1 MQAAAVVPVGAFDEV
16 VRSACSSQIVL
27 TADACGGYIRRMFRK
42 RNRSTSSRRS
52 RVAQAARVLASLAV
66 LSVAVCATGCTAV
79 APYERGKLAHPT
91 MSAGGLSTMGE
102 EHLHAISE
110 GATGGSGGTGSGC
123 GCN

>member
-1 MQAAAVVPVGAFDEV
+1 MSGASCMISHMARLILDRRRVARAMALAAVAAFAGAI
-16 VRSACSSQIVL
+16 S
-27 TADACGGYIRRMFRK
+27 G
-42 RNRSTSSRRS
+42 
-52 RVAQAARVLASLAV
+52 
-66 LSVAVCATGCTAV
+66 CAPV

-91 MSAGGLSTMGE
+91 MTAGALSTMGE

>member
-1 MQAAAVVPVGAFDEV
+1 MTRASCMISSMSRLILNRRRL
-16 VRSACSSQIVL
+16 VRAIALV
-27 TADACGGYIRRMFRK
+27 
-42 RNRSTSSRRS
+42 
-52 RVAQAARVLASLAV
+52 
-66 LSVAVCATGCTAV
+66 SVAAFAGAVSGCAPV

-91 MSAGGLSTMGE
+91 MTAGALSTMGE

>member
-1 MQAAAVVPVGAFDEV
+1 MTPRA
-16 VRSACSSQIVL
+16 RSSEIVL
-27 TADACGGYIRRMFRK
+27 TANAGESYIRPMSRK
-42 RNRSTSSRRS
+42 RIGSRSSRRS
-52 RVAQAARVLASLAV
+52 RMALAARVLASLAV
-66 LSVAVCATGCTAV
+66 LSAAVCATGCTAV

-91 MSAGGLSTMGE
+91 MTAGGLSTMGE

>member
-1 MQAAAVVPVGAFDEV
+1 MTMRRLKKRWERSPRWLRRAGAVLHTLAIVGAV
-16 VRSACSSQIVL
+16 ASMSAA
-27 TADACGGYIRRMFRK
+27 T
-42 RNRSTSSRRS
+42 
-52 RVAQAARVLASLAV
+52 
-66 LSVAVCATGCTAV
+66 TGCTAV

-91 MSAGGLSTMGE
+91 MAAGGLSTMGE